1 VKSIK
6 KAAKRNWR
14 MLMNKLI
21 AVVRIARRSNYK
33 LKNKEDYDRIS
44 RNLRICKIKILAVIS
59 FRKGRFY
66 KDKNG

>member
-1 VKSIK
+1 
-6 KAAKRNWR
+6 
-14 MLMNKLI
+14 MNKLI